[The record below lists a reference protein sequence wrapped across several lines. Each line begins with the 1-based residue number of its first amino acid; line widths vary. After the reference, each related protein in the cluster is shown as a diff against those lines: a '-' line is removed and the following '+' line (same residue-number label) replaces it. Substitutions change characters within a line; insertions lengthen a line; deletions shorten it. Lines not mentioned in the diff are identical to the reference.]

1 MRIGEFLLERMQSLY
16 ENVVEIN
23 LSDSGVHPY
32 ELRALLSPQEIEE
45 MCAIELGYGWTNGS
59 EALRDAIAHLYPGRT
74 RDHVVVTNGSA
85 EANFLVVMAL
95 LQPGDELVVVVP
107 NYLQILGWAQAAGVV
122 ARVVPLRQE
131 NAWVPDVAEI
141 ERAITPRTRMITV
154 CNPNNPTGS
163 LLPRAGMDALVALAR
178 KHDLYLHAD
187 EIYKGSELFDDE
199 GPSFGDLYEKALVS
213 NGLSKAM
220 AMPGLRLGWLL
231 GPERDIAAAWHC
243 KDYTSITTGSLSEF
257 IGCRVLQPERRKQ
270 VLKRSKAILRQNLG
284 TITRWIEGHSD
295 LLSFIPPRAGG
306 MAFVR
311 YQMDVNST
319 ELVEELRRQKSVF
332 PVPGDA
338 FGLDRYLRIGIGS
351 SEQHLE
357 EGLRRISEYFE
368 EKGYTQQGRARRAGA
383 R

>member
-32 ELRALLSPQEIEE
+32 ELRALLSPAEIEE
-45 MCAIELGYGWTNGS
+45 MCSIELGYGWTNGS
-59 EALRDAIAHLYPGRT
+59 EELRDAIAQLYPGRT
-74 RDHVVVTNGSA
+74 RDNVIVTNGSA
-85 EANFLVVMAL
+85 EANFLVVMAM

-122 ARVVPLRQE
+122 TRVVPLRQE

-141 ERAITPRTRMITV
+141 ERAITPRTKMITV

-163 LLPRAGMDALVALAR
+163 ILPRAGMNALVDVAR
-178 KHDLYLHAD
+178 KHGLYLHAD

-199 GPSFGDLYEKALVS
+199 GPSMADLYEKALVS

-220 AMPGLRLGWLL
+220 AMPGLRLGWLI
-231 GPERDIAAAWHC
+231 GPVAEIAQAWHC

-257 IGCRVLQPERRKQ
+257 VAGRVLQPERRAK
-270 VLKRSKAILRQNLG
+270 VLQRSKSILRENLG
-284 TITRWIEGHSD
+284 IVARWVEAD
-295 LLSFIPPRAGG
+295 ANRLSFIPPRAGG

-311 YQMDVNST
+311 YEMDVSST
-319 ELVEELRRQKSVF
+319 QLVEELRREKSVF

-338 FGLDRYLRIGIGS
+338 FGLDHYLRIGIGS
-351 SEQHLE
+351 PRHHIE
-357 EGLRRISEYFE
+357 EGLRRISEYLDQRDFALRSR
-368 EKGYTQQGRARRAGA
+368 TRRAS
-383 R
+383 

>member
-32 ELRALLSPQEIEE
+32 ELRALLSPQEIEG
-45 MCAIELGYGWTNGS
+45 MCSIELGYGWTNGS
-59 EALRDAIAHLYPGRT
+59 EALRDAIARLYPGRT
-74 RDHVVVTNGSA
+74 RDNVVVTNGSA

-95 LQPGDELVVVVP
+95 LQPGDELIVVVP

-122 ARVVPLRQE
+122 TRVVPLRQE

-141 ERAITPRTRMITV
+141 ERAISPRTKMITV

-163 LLPRAGMDALVALAR
+163 LLPRSGMDALVTLAR
-178 KHDLYLHAD
+178 KHGLYLHAD
-187 EIYKGSELFDDE
+187 EIYKGSELFEDE
-199 GPSFGDLYEKALVS
+199 GPSIGDLYEKALVS

-220 AMPGLRLGWLL
+220 AMPGLRLGWLV

-270 VLKRSKAILRQNLG
+270 VLARSKEILRQNLG
-284 TITRWIEGHSD
+284 TITRWIEQHSD

-311 YQMDVNST
+311 YQVDVNST
-319 ELVEELRRQKSVF
+319 QLVEELRKEKSVF

-351 SEQHLE
+351 PEHHLE
-357 EGLRRISEYFE
+357 EGLRRIGEYFE
-368 EKGYTQQGRARRAGA
+368 QKGYTQHGRARRTGS

>member
-45 MCAIELGYGWTNGS
+45 LCAIELGYGWTNGS
-59 EALRDAIAHLYPGRT
+59 EALRDAIARLHPGRT
-74 RDHVVVTNGSA
+74 RDNVIVTNGSA

-122 ARVVPLRQE
+122 TRVVPLRQE

-141 ERAITPRTRMITV
+141 ERAITPRTKMITV

-163 LLPRAGMDALVALAR
+163 LLPLDGMKALVELAR
-178 KHDLYLHAD
+178 KHGLYLHAD
-187 EIYKGSELFDDE
+187 EIYKGSELFENE
-199 GPSFGDLYEKALVS
+199 GPSMADLYEKALVS

-220 AMPGLRLGWLL
+220 AMPGLRLGWLI
-231 GPERDIAAAWHC
+231 GPPQEIASAWHC
-243 KDYTSITTGSLSEF
+243 KDYTSITTGALSEF
-257 IGCRVLQPERRKQ
+257 IACRVLQPERRAR
-270 VLKRSKAILRQNLG
+270 VLERSKHILRQNLAI
-284 TITRWIEGHSD
+284 ITRWIEAHRD
-295 LLSFIPPRAGG
+295 KLSFIPPRAGG

-311 YQMDVNST
+311 YEMDVNST
-319 ELVEELRRQKSVF
+319 ELVEQLRQEKSVF

-338 FGLDRYLRIGIGS
+338 FGLDHYLRIGIGS
-351 SEQHLE
+351 PAHHLE
-357 EGLRRISEYFE
+357 EGLKRISDYLEQRAFAM
-368 EKGYTQQGRARRAGA
+368 RARRTG
-383 R
+383 